1 MVTYE
6 YTCDDHG
13 PTEVNL
19 PMGTAP
25 ATGSC
30 RVCEQPAR
38 RVFARPMVSTS
49 DQTALRII
57 DSTKA
62 TSDRPM
68 VVTSLPPTRR
78 SRSQPP
84 ASLNPLLKKL
94 PRP

>member
-30 RVCEQPAR
+30 RVCDQPAR
-38 RVFARPMVSTS
+38 RVFAPPMISNAN
-49 DQTALRII
+49 QNAMRII

-62 TSDRPM
+62 TSDRPE
-68 VVTSLPPTRR
+68 VVTSIPPKRR
-78 SRSQPP
+78 RRNQPTAP
-84 ASLNPLLKKL
+84 LNPLLKKL

>member
-13 PTEVNL
+13 LTEVNL

-30 RVCEQPAR
+30 RVCDQPAR
-38 RVFARPMVSTS
+38 RVFARPMISTAN
-49 DQTALRII
+49 QTAMRII

-62 TSDRPM
+62 TSDRPD
-68 VVTSLPPTRR
+68 VVSSIPPTRR
-78 SRSQPP
+78 RRSQPTAP
-84 ASLNPLLKKL
+84 PNPLLRKL